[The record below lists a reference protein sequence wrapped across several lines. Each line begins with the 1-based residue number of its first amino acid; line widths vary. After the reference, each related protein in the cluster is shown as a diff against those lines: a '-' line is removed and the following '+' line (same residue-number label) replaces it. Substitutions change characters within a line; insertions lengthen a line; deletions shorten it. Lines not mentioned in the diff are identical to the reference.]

1 LAGMV
6 KSVAAEMHT
15 ATRGQLGVPPPVV
28 VNAQGAITCPQ
39 CGSAMTQRVAR
50 HGPTAGSAFW
60 GCSRFPTCRG
70 TRPIGASHS
79 SLTQ

>member
-39 CGSAMTQRVAR
+39 CGSAMTHRSLVKGRLPGAHFGAARAFRPVAVR
-50 HGPTAGSAFW
+50 DQSA
-60 GCSRFPTCRG
+60 RR
-70 TRPIGASHS
+70 IQA
-79 SLTQ
+79 